1 MVSNMTTRK
10 RPLWL
15 TLLGLACLVGFGL
28 GAYLALVV
36 SPPDV
41 NQGDLI
47 RIMYAHV
54 SVAWICFAAV
64 AIAAVFGMLYLWRGR
79 PQDDVR
85 ALANAEAALV
95 FSVLTVTGGMIY
107 SKPTLN
113 TFWTWDAKL
122 TLTALMVALIVGYFL
137 VRALIDD
144 PQRRGR
150 VSAVVMIIV
159 LVSLPFNY
167 LAAEW
172 YRTLH
177 PA

>member
-1 MVSNMTTRK
+1 MVSNKAGK

-15 TLLGLACLVGFGL
+15 TLLGLACLVGFGI

-41 NQGDLI
+41 NQGELI

-64 AIAAVFGMLYLWRGR
+64 VVSAIFGMLYLWRGR

-95 FSVLTVTGGMIY
+95 FSFLTVTGGMIY
-107 SKPTLN
+107 SKPPLHPW
-113 TFWTWDAKL
+113 WTWDA
-122 TLTALMVALIVGYFL
+122 TLPRTALMIALIVGYFL

-150 VSAVVMIIV
+150 VSAVVMIV
-159 LVSLPFNY
+159 VMVSLPFNY

-172 YRTLH
+172 FRTLH